1 LKRVVLQVFGSRKID
16 YHFNER
22 YKIERCD
29 KVGSSANSAVTR
41 LKVKRSFFVFGAFS
55 SHLTLTFS
63 FEDTQGSK
71 QNIGLG
77 FR

>member
-1 LKRVVLQVFGSRKID
+1 M
-16 YHFNER
+16 
-22 YKIERCD
+22 
-29 KVGSSANSAVTR
+29 GSSANSAVTR